1 MARDVRARTR
11 TMMGTATTDSTQ
23 ANWHD
28 TRALRYKRTRRAR
41 VLIVEDD
48 PNLREFMAQLLTDAG
63 FDTDVASNG
72 QDALDKAHVNPPRV
86 IVLDMMM
93 PVMDGW
99 AFRAHQRCSVTLAA
113 IPVVILSA
121 VPLAHLGNVGA
132 AAALQKP
139 FHENELV
146 AAIRANC

>member
-1 MARDVRARTR
+1 
-11 TMMGTATTDSTQ
+11 MGTATTDSTQ

-99 AFRAHQRCSVTLAA
+99 AFRAHQQQYVTLAT
-113 IPVVILSA
+113 IPVIILSA
-121 VPLAHLGNVGA
+121 VPVGRLRNVGA
-132 AAALQKP
+132 AVALQKP
-139 FHENELV
+139 FHETELI
-146 AAIRANC
+146 AAVRAYC

>member
-1 MARDVRARTR
+1 MTGIAPI
-11 TMMGTATTDSTQ
+11 DSS
-23 ANWHD
+23 AVVNWHD
-28 TRALRYKRTRRAR
+28 TRGLRYKRAKRVR

-48 PNLREFMAQLLTDAG
+48 PDLREFMALLLTDAG

-72 QDALDKAHVNPPRV
+72 QVALDKAHDNPPRV

-99 AFRAHQRCSVTLAA
+99 AFRAHQRCSATLAA

-121 VPLAHLGNVGA
+121 VPLARLGNVGA

-146 AAIRANC
+146 AAIRAYC

>member
-1 MARDVRARTR
+1 
-11 TMMGTATTDSTQ
+11 MGLATADSTPMM
-23 ANWHD
+23 NWHD
-28 TRALRYKRTRRAR
+28 TRALRYKRAKRVR

-48 PNLREFMAQLLTDAG
+48 PDLREFMAHRLADAG
-63 FDTDVASNG
+63 FDPDVASNG
-72 QDALDKAHVNPPRV
+72 QDALDKAHDNPPRV

-99 AFRAHQRCSVTLAA
+99 AFRAHQRYCITLAA

-121 VPLAHLGNVGA
+121 VPLAQLGNVGA

-139 FHENELV
+139 VHENELV
-146 AAIRANC
+146 AAIRAYC